1 MIEPVVNL
9 PVSSALI
16 GRGGELSA
24 LLDAVGGATHTVLIA
39 GEAGI
44 GKSRLIGEF
53 TRRLDRETL
62 VLPGRCPEFGSDG
75 VAFAPFLAV
84 MRRLLREL
92 GVAEMAA
99 LLPPQPALANWLP
112 QLAVHTGTAAP
123 EPDRIRLFGEILTV
137 IEQLA
142 MTRQTVLILEDLHW
156 ADAASRELLTFLV
169 ANLAD
174 GDVLLIGSYRPGDS
188 GPLRELIAELRRD
201 PGVRTLDLAPL
212 TRHEVGRQLAA
223 LLAREP
229 EPALITTIFE
239 RSGGNPLFVEA
250 LGQAPDQIPADLADL
265 LLGFQRGLTPPAH
278 ALLRVAAAIGSP
290 IRHDLLAEAVD
301 LPSGALHAA
310 LRELVTR
317 QLLLTTDTGYE
328 FRHILIRQAVYNDL
342 LPTERTQLHTRL
354 AEVLRTNPSQSM
366 YATELACHAAA
377 AGDIPV
383 ALTAYWSAVVGASV
397 ATGGTSTAAE
407 VSGTS
412 AETCTGPA
420 ASSSVS
426 APERVAYLEQ
436 VLALWDRVPNA
447 AVRLGV
453 AKVAVLEQLTE
464 SAMASGAI
472 ESGIAAADAALELI
486 DSTANPDLAAR
497 LHLRRAALRG
507 STGAGPGEDLTRAL
521 SLLPSSPSTLEHGEA
536 LAQFALTTVFAGN
549 PAAAAPAANTAL
561 SLAEFRNAPAL
572 AARSH
577 AYLGLIA
584 ASGAAADSGHE
595 VALRHFEAARA
606 AAGSAGDPLVLLD
619 VVTWESAVLLAAGEY
634 RAAISAVQLGLRAA
648 QQSFRFAESAPI
660 LLVKWVQALTALG
673 RWTQARAV
681 VDEAEFE
688 RLPPLSRAALLLS
701 YGKIALGQGDM
712 EAARACA
719 GRAGELLGDGRWA
732 ISYRLQWQL
741 LNGSIAMRLGDEI
754 GVDRAL
760 MEVWSL
766 DDVTATLEAHPHDAW
781 PVLALAARR
790 WAARSDAD
798 GARVGRGS
806 SDSRFARGAEDGAVS
821 PTGPGGDGPSGAENG
836 RADLVVER
844 LLAVGDSLSCTS
856 SVDMAHRAAVHA
868 HRDGTVPGWD
878 IAVRAWRGL
887 EQPFE
892 EAESLLAIA
901 ELLAG
906 QGDREAAASAL
917 GRVVELAGGLSAEPL
932 IAAAGRVATR
942 ARISIAGG
950 GGESPQVRESGGS
963 RTFGLTARE
972 LEVLRLVAK
981 GLSNRGVAGELF
993 ISANTAGVHVSR
1005 ILTKLGVASR
1015 TEAAAFAH
1023 EHGLLG

>member
-1 MIEPVVNL
+1 MVNL

-24 LLDAVGGATHTVLIA
+24 LLDAVGGATHAVLIA

-53 TRRLDRETL
+53 TRRLDRGTL
-62 VLPGRCPEFGSDG
+62 VLSGRCPEFGSDG

-112 QLAVHTGTAAP
+112 RLAVHTGTAAP

-229 EPALITTIFE
+229 EPALITMVFE

-278 ALLRVAAAIGSP
+278 ALLRIAAAIGSP

-301 LPSGALHAA
+301 LPSDALHAA

-342 LPTERTQLHTRL
+342 LPGERTQLHSRL
-354 AEVLRTNPSQSM
+354 ADVLRANTSHSGN
-366 YATELACHAAA
+366 AAELAHHAAA
-377 AGDIPV
+377 AGDFTV
-383 ALTAYWSAVVGASV
+383 ALGAYWSA
-397 ATGGTSTAAE
+397 ATGTSE
-407 VSGTS
+407 SVSG
-412 AETCTGPA
+412 
-420 ASSSVS
+420 
-426 APERVAYLEQ
+426 PERFAYLEQ
-436 VLALWDRVPNA
+436 VVALRDRVSNPDEL
-447 AVRLGV
+447 LGV
-453 AKVAVLEQLTE
+453 SKLAVLEQLTE
-464 SAMASGAI
+464 CAVASGAI
-472 ESGIAAADAALELI
+472 DRGIAAATAALDLI
-486 DSTANPDLAAR
+486 DPSADPVRAAH
-497 LHLRRAALRG
+497 LHLRRAFLRG
-507 STGAGPGEDLTRAL
+507 STGAGPGDDLTRAL
-521 SLLPSSPSTLEHGEA
+521 SLLPSTPSTLEHGEA
-536 LAQFALTTVFAGN
+536 LAQFALTTVFAGD
-549 PAAAAPAANTAL
+549 PDAAAPAADTAL
-561 SLAEFRNAPAL
+561 SLAESLSAPAL
-572 AARSH
+572 VARSH

-584 ASGAAADSGHE
+584 VGSTAADSSHE
-595 VALRHFEAARA
+595 AALRHFESARA
-606 AAGSAGDPLVLLD
+606 AARAAGDPLVLLD

-634 RAAISAVQLGLRAA
+634 RAAISTVRVGLRAA

-673 RWTQARAV
+673 SWAEARAV

-688 RLPPLSRAALLLS
+688 RLPPLSRAALLVS
-701 YGKIALGQGDM
+701 YGKIALGQGDTD
-712 EAARACA
+712 AARSYA
-719 GRAGELLGDGRWA
+719 GQAGELLGDGRWA
-732 ISYRLQWQL
+732 IPYRLQRQL
-741 LNGSIAMRLGDEI
+741 LIGSIAIQVGDWV
-754 GVDRAL
+754 GVDSAL
-760 MEVWSL
+760 AEVWSL
-766 DDVTATLEAHPHDAW
+766 GDVIAILEAHPHDAW

-790 WAARSDAD
+790 RVAHSEIEGARSE
-798 GARVGRGS
+798 V
-806 SDSRFARGAEDGAVS
+806 
-821 PTGPGGDGPSGAENG
+821 
-836 RADLVVER
+836 VVEGM
-844 LLAVGDSLSCTS
+844 LALGDSLSCTS
-856 SVDMAHRAAVHA
+856 PVDIAHRGVFRAWRAGTAA
-868 HRDGTVPGWD
+868 GWD
-878 IAVRAWRGL
+878 LAVRAWRGL

-892 EAESLLAIA
+892 EAESLLELA
-901 ELLAG
+901 ELLAV
-906 QGDREAAASAL
+906 QGDREAAAGAL

-942 ARISIAGG
+942 ARISIDGSGG
-950 GGESPQVRESGGS
+950 DSPKVRESGGS